1 MSDHQ
6 KLMVLLV
13 DDDLDVLGAN
23 SRFLRINDIDVIVAE
38 SADTA
43 LQRMAEHPVDV
54 IVTDLRMPDCDGLA
68 FAKQAR
74 LTAPLTPVVFFSG
87 FAEVRDVVDAMKL
100 GAVEFLEKPV
110 DPDELLS
117 LLLSIQQSHY
127 GSIASARRA
136 FEGLEENHPLRM
148 RVLAYEKHLI
158 ETSLIQHRGHIASVL
173 KALQINRRTLND
185 KMSRLGIKRENLLD

>member
-1 MSDHQ
+1 
-6 KLMVLLV
+6 MVLLV

>member
-1 MSDHQ
+1 
-6 KLMVLLV
+6 
-13 DDDLDVLGAN
+13 
-23 SRFLRINDIDVIVAE
+23 
-38 SADTA
+38 
-43 LQRMAEHPVDV
+43 
-54 IVTDLRMPDCDGLA
+54 MPDCDGLA